1 MEWNGRGMVWRG
13 MVEYGLAW
21 HGGVWPGRGMV
32 WHDMAR
38 LGYVMA

>member
-21 HGGVWPGRGMV
+21 HGGVMAWHGRGMV
-32 WHDMAR
+32 WHGRGM
-38 LGYVMA
+38 V